1 MKIKVDW
8 KTLLKQIL
16 NALKPVIIGAVGG
29 GIVSVTTTGCSSL
42 TPTSKGQSLTVMG
55 IGIPAVAIMTSTKV
69 DADNSGSD
77 TNVPAQVNPVT
88 TKPTIGL

>member
-1 MKIKVDW
+1 MKIKGDW
-8 KTLLKQIL
+8 KTLLKQVL

-29 GIVSVTTTGCSSL
+29 GIVSFTTTGCSSL

-88 TKPTIGL
+88 LKPEVEL